1 MPDSHESTPD
11 RAPATA
17 RSRENNPYAPGLD
30 EPDREFGN
38 GGYRESVEDG
48 LKPPTARSA
57 DDRRVA
63 GRAARGLPAL
73 PQRKPQSRRG
83 LLLSFILCVILP
95 TALAAAYYYLIA
107 ADQYVSQF
115 KFAVI
120 ESTPVLPGIPP
131 SMTTTSPSAQ
141 MGGGSAAMTLMAGGA
156 GSMMMPGAN
165 ATMQNYVV
173 TDYLLSRQIVEE
185 LQKKINIRALY
196 DSAAAKDDLWARFD
210 AKLPME
216 RFVRYW
222 NRMVTATYDP
232 MTGVADVTIRAFTPQ
247 DALLIA
253 ESMVTLSED
262 LVNSIAKRPQV
273 DSVRFAEGEVK
284 RAEVRMERAREALKD
299 YRLQEGVIDP
309 TGALSTNIA
318 LVQALRS
325 QLVQQQADLASLLS
339 QQQNANSSVAQSMR
353 ARLAATKDQL
363 DKMQKEVSKDR
374 EGNRIL
380 TELVGRYE
388 RLDLERQY
396 AQGAVVA
403 AQQALDQARANAA
416 AQHLYLTP
424 YVRPLLA
431 ESALYPKRAQSV
443 LIAALS
449 FFGIW
454 MVGLM
459 VKRSVAEHA

>member
-1 MPDSHESTPD
+1 MPDSHDSTPN
-11 RAPATA
+11 RASAAA
-17 RSRENNPYAPGLD
+17 RSRENSPYAPAFD
-30 EPDREFGN
+30 EPDGEFGN
-38 GGYRESVEDG
+38 GAYREGVEDG
-48 LKPPTARSA
+48 LKPPMARKA
-57 DDRRVA
+57 DERQRIAD
-63 GRAARGLPAL
+63 RAARGLPAL

-83 LLLSFILCVILP
+83 LLLSFILCVVLP
-95 TALAAAYYYLIA
+95 TALIAGYYYLMA

-120 ESTPVLPGIPP
+120 ESNPVLPGIPP

-141 MGGGSAAMTLMAGGA
+141 MGGGGAMTLMAAAG

-196 DSAAAKDDLWARFD
+196 DSATAKDDLWARFD
-210 AKLPME
+210 VKLPME

-232 MTGVADVTIRAFTPQ
+232 MTGVADVTIRAFAPQ

-262 LVNSIAKRPQV
+262 LVNAIAKRPQV

-339 QQQNANSSVAQSMR
+339 Q
-353 ARLAATKDQL
+353 
-363 DKMQKEVSKDR
+363 
-374 EGNRIL
+374 
-380 TELVGRYE
+380 
-388 RLDLERQY
+388 
-396 AQGAVVA
+396 
-403 AQQALDQARANAA
+403 
-416 AQHLYLTP
+416 
-424 YVRPLLA
+424 
-431 ESALYPKRAQSV
+431 
-443 LIAALS
+443 
-449 FFGIW
+449 
-454 MVGLM
+454 
-459 VKRSVAEHA
+459 